1 MGDITPVPGRLSY
14 DSAMR
19 LDDSTNQGCPF
30 PDLLQRVL
38 PLQLHVL
45 AEPPAGAVVCGTL
58 IEGPGD
64 SLPDFPGALLL
75 LIGVSDDGALVRQTV
90 QEAAAKGY
98 AGLVVRPRGHD
109 MTRIVEIAKGV
120 GLAVVAFGDEIG
132 WRDLAALL
140 DAALGSYVDASPLKT
155 STAGEELFTIAD
167 AIASTIGGSV
177 AVEDLARRVLA
188 YSSMPGQRI
197 DEVRSHGILDRRV
210 PQLPTDA
217 EKYGAVLST
226 KGIVRFPADEVE
238 LARAAI
244 AIRAGDL
251 QLGTM
256 WVIEG
261 ESGLSK
267 DGEQA
272 LQEGA
277 RLAALHMLRARRATE
292 LDQQMRGD
300 LLASL
305 LDGTGEPSLA
315 YQRLRIPNG
324 VPRAL
329 LAFGQSSA
337 ATPPDLPVV
346 AIAANEVAR
355 QVTTLRPDATVT
367 TVGQAIY
374 VLVVDANATVTAPR
388 LARMI
393 LAALDKTVGQSMA
406 AGIGI
411 DETHDRPLTSVRAEA
426 DHVLSILG
434 APSAPRVAT
443 LRDVR
448 VALMLK
454 HVGAELA
461 RNRWLFDPALS
472 ESGSPRTRNTEIA
485 ATLMALFEALFDVRK
500 AATALHIHPNTM
512 RYRLS
517 RIEELTGLDL
527 SDADVCLSAWLQLR
541 AMTEPAN
548 AAEN

>member
-1 MGDITPVPGRLSY
+1 MK
-14 DSAMR
+14 
-19 LDDSTNQGCPF
+19 LDDRTKQGCSLPE
-30 PDLLQRVL
+30 LLERVL

-45 AEPPAGAVVCGTL
+45 AEPAADAVICGTL

-64 SLPDFPGALLL
+64 PLPDFPGALLL
-75 LIGVSDDGALVRQTV
+75 LIGMGDDDALLEQTV
-90 QEAAAKGY
+90 REAAARSFT
-98 AGLVVRPRGHD
+98 GLVMRPRGRD
-109 MTRIVEIAKGV
+109 MTGIVDIANRLGV
-120 GLAVVAFGDEIG
+120 AVVAVGAEIG

-140 DAALGSYVDASPLKT
+140 DAVLDSYVDASPVRS

-197 DEVRSHGILDRRV
+197 DEIRSHGILDRRV
-210 PQLPTDA
+210 PTLPTDA
-217 EKYGAVLST
+217 EKYGAVLSA

-251 QLGTM
+251 QLGTI
-256 WVIEG
+256 WVIEAD
-261 ESGLSK
+261 SGLSK
-267 DGEQA
+267 EGEQA
-272 LQEGA
+272 LQEGG

-292 LDQQMRGD
+292 FDQQMRGD

-305 LDGTGEPSLA
+305 LDGTDDPNLA
-315 YQRLRIPNG
+315 HQRLRLPND

-329 LAFGQSSA
+329 LVFGQSSA
-337 ATPPDLPVV
+337 ATRPDIPVV
-346 AIAANEVAR
+346 ALAAHEVAR
-355 QVTTLRPDATVT
+355 QVNTLRPDAAVT

-374 VLVVDANATVTAPR
+374 VLVVDANAAAAATR

-393 LAALDKTVGQSMA
+393 LAALDRTVGQWMS

-411 DETHDRPLTSVRAEA
+411 DEKCDRSLTSVRAEA
-426 DHVLSILG
+426 DHVLSVLG
-434 APSAPRVAT
+434 APAAPRVAT
-443 LRDVR
+443 LGDVR
-448 VALMLK
+448 VPLILK
-454 HVGAELA
+454 HVGNELA
-461 RNRWLFDPALS
+461 RNRWLFDPAVS
-472 ESGSPRTRNTEIA
+472 ESCSPRTRNTEVA
-485 ATLMALFEALFDVRK
+485 ATLMALFEALFDVRQ
-500 AATALHIHPNTM
+500 AANALHIHPNTM

-517 RIEELTGLDL
+517 RIEELTGIDL

-541 AMTEPAN
+541 AMAEPAC
-548 AAEN
+548 AAGK